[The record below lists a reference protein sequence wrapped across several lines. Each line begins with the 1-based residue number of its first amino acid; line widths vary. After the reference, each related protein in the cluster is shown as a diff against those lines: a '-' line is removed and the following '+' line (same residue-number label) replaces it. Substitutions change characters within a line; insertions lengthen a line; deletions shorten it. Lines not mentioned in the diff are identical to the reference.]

1 MNNNVIISIG
11 RQFGSGG
18 SEIGKK
24 LAELFGFEYY
34 DKKLIT
40 LAAKEIGFVPEYFE
54 HFDEK
59 PKFNH
64 AFRIF
69 DGVFSGHY
77 QYDNYFSNDML
88 FKTQANVILKL
99 AEEKSCVFV
108 GRCSDYVLRNNPNLL
123 SIFIHSS
130 ATDRVQRICKRMNV
144 DEQKARELI
153 KQFDK
158 RRASFYNYYS
168 NKRWG
173 HCDTYNLSI
182 DASVLGEEQ
191 TVKYLANFVNERFG
205 LKIGID

>member
-18 SEIGKK
+18 SKIGKA
-24 LAELFGFEYY
+24 LADLFGFEYY
-34 DKKLIT
+34 DNKLIT
-40 LAAKEIGFVPEYFE
+40 LAAKEIGFAPECFE

-64 AFRIF
+64 AFGIL
-69 DGVFSGHY
+69 DGVFSGSY
-77 QYDNYFSNDML
+77 KYDNYFSNDTL
-88 FKTQANVILKL
+88 FKIQSNVILKL
-99 AEEKSCVFV
+99 AEEKSCVFI

-130 ATDRVQRICKRMNV
+130 IADRVQRICKRMNV
-144 DEQKARELI
+144 DEQKAHELI

-168 NKRWG
+168 NKRRG

-182 DASVLGEEQ
+182 NASILGEEQ
-191 TVKYLANFVNERFG
+191 TVKYLADFVRKRFG
-205 LKIGID
+205 IND